1 MIYDA
6 GQVLILA
13 QNKKWHVLIT
23 LKLYQIILQD
33 GFSFPSQH
41 HMAPA
46 FSAGSVVH
54 SLTILC
60 PIWHLHAEQGARLGE
75 ESVSDALLN
84 LPLSQALRM
93 SFSLLDSGSGQS
105 DEVIL

>member
-6 GQVLILA
+6 GQVLILT

-41 HMAPA
+41 HMAPV
-46 FSAGSVVH
+46 FSTGSVLH
-54 SLTILC
+54 LLSILC

-84 LPLSQALRM
+84 LPLSQTLHMFYRFLTPPVASVM
-93 SFSLLDSGSGQS
+93 K
-105 DEVIL
+105 